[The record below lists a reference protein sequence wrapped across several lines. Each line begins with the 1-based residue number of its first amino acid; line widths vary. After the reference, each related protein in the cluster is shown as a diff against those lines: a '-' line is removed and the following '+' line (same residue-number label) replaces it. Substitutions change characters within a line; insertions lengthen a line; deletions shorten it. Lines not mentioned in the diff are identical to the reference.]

1 MLASPCNVRIEASKK
16 HKQKTAFNSG
26 LRFATALALPNMPAV
41 SYVSQT
47 RRVARSSRLALP
59 ARHPADHERDEV
71 YRAAHGRLCNAAPI
85 EKRPTPC
92 YRRFKG
98 GGELGHLELCG
109 RRSNK
114 PGEKRV
120 SQRPPCRVCWMRVAL
135 FEFFRQP
142 QPILLRRADG
152 YFHKYSSYYLGIAFT
167 LL

>member
-85 EKRPTPC
+85 EKRPSPC

-98 GGELGHLELCG
+98 GGVSWGIWSCADEGQTSRG
-109 RRSNK
+109 RSEFRSAPL
-114 PGEKRV
+114 PG
-120 SQRPPCRVCWMRVAL
+120 
-135 FEFFRQP
+135 
-142 QPILLRRADG
+142 LLD
-152 YFHKYSSYYLGIAFT
+152 KS
-167 LL
+167 